1 MIFQTLPLAFGA
13 MPYGEIVA
21 TLFFVLLFFAAITSS
36 ISLIEPAISFLIEQ
50 YSFSR
55 AEATVR
61 LSFLTWFI
69 GLGTLL
75 SFNYISDITFFGMT
89 FFDLLDSFTS
99 KVMLPLGGLL
109 MAIFVG
115 FIVKRK
121 IVIDEL
127 DMNET
132 LFNFWRFIIRF
143 IAPVAVT
150 LIFINGFV

>member
-1 MIFQTLPLAFGA
+1 
-13 MPYGEIVA
+13 
-21 TLFFVLLFFAAITSS
+21 
-36 ISLIEPAISFLIEQ
+36 
-50 YSFSR
+50 
-55 AEATVR
+55 
-61 LSFLTWFI
+61 
-69 GLGTLL
+69 
-75 SFNYISDITFFGMT
+75 MT

-132 LFNFWRFIIRF
+132 LFNFWRFIVRF